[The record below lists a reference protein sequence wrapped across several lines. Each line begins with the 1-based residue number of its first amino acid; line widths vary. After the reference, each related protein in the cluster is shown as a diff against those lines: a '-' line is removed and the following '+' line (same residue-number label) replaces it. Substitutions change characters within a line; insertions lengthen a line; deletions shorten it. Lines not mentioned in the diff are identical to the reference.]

1 MLLLKTIRF
10 LDASCREVFAI
21 SESGVITTTRGI
33 DRESNFIR
41 VNADADSQ
49 LRCIIAY
56 RTDDGNNNTIRIE
69 VTIADV
75 NDNAPEFQN
84 NSTEFSVEEKTVP
97 TNIVTLT
104 VKDPDYEDNG
114 TIDDIVMSGEG
125 TEFFTLTEIQRSD
138 STAMITLMTS
148 DVPIDFEEHQQF
160 NLTFT
165 ITDRGTPPLTTI
177 TVVTIN
183 VVNVEEHSPMF
194 AQTQYTFDDVPNN
207 SPIGAPIG
215 TLSAT
220 DEDEG
225 ELGIVLYRIAS
236 DGNGVEVIT
245 SSCGINVD
253 HLFAVNS
260 TTGVLYLNQ
269 SVNGIKCTFS
279 IRVEAYNEGVSVQAG
294 GTAMVHVSIVVARLV
309 FRHNQQ
315 DIDSLNIA
323 YEENRMHHDLVGVL
337 PSSLYNYTI
346 EFDREEER
354 QYVKIQLAG
363 NHVLLTFSVI
373 DREEFPFI
381 SGRLTVYSDDAQ
393 GTLDLH
399 VTVLDVNDNSPVFQ
413 ITNFSVLENSPIGY
427 EIGRIVAVDPDEG
440 ENAEVSYTMLN
451 SSELVTLHS
460 NGSLYVNGMIDFEQ
474 VESIELQV
482 IAQDGGTPSNYE
494 DGDINIVIENVNDN
508 LPIFSDENYT
518 QIILTSSSL
527 PITWNVTATDDDIG
541 EYGMVTYRMVVV
553 GSSNDAST
561 FVNLDLVT
569 GQLNVT
575 DLPAPSA
582 TPYQL
587 VVEAVDGGNGTNNI
601 SIPIHVWTDFCEQSP
616 CANGGTCRNE
626 FNSYRCDCTAEY
638 GGMNCSILKNPCDK
652 ISPCRNSATCSDT
665 EDQLDYRCDCT
676 DSYSGRNCMYS
687 SVSFKPRSFQKY
699 QIPGVSA
706 DSVHVSMQIAPKS
719 LNGLLLYVGDN
730 NKYISMG
737 LENGKAVVRTQGNG
751 EARDETVMDAGTWYH
766 VTMRKSKM
774 VRLCVVCVVHM
785 YVCAYVCTCM
795 CMCIY
800 TYVCT

>member
-33 DRESNFIR
+33 DRESNFTR

-84 NSTEFSVEEKTVP
+84 NSTEFSVEEKTIP

-114 TIDDIVMSGEG
+114 TVDDIVMSGEG
-125 TEFFTLTEIQRSD
+125 TEFFLLTEIQRSD
-138 STAMITLMTS
+138 STAMVTLMTS
-148 DVPIDFEEHQQF
+148 DEPIDFEEHQQF

-183 VVNVEEHSPMF
+183 VVNVEEHSPVF
-194 AQTQYTFDDVPNN
+194 AQTQYDFDDIPNN
-207 SPIGAPIG
+207 SPIGTPIG
-215 TLSAT
+215 TVSAT

-236 DGNGVEVIT
+236 DGNGVIT
-245 SSCGINVD
+245 FCGSNVD

-294 GTAMVHVSIVVARLV
+294 GTAMAHVSIVAARLV
-309 FRHNQQ
+309 FRYNQK
-315 DIDSLNIA
+315 DTDSFNTTI
-323 YEENRMHHDLVGVL
+323 EENIPHIDLVGVL
-337 PSSLYNYTI
+337 ESSLDNYTI
-346 EFDREEER
+346 EFDKEEVR
-354 QYVKIQLAG
+354 QYVGIELSP
-363 NHVLLTFSVI
+363 NIVWFNFSRI
-373 DREEFPFI
+373 DREEFPVI
-381 SGRLTVYSDDAQ
+381 SGRLTVYSGDAQ
-393 GTLDLH
+393 GILDFY
-399 VTVLDVNDNSPVFQ
+399 VTVSDENDNYPEFQ
-413 ITNFSVLENSPIGY
+413 KTNFSVLENRPISY
-427 EIGRIVAVDPDEG
+427 EIGRIVAIDLDEG
-440 ENAEVSYTMLN
+440 ENAEVNYTMLD

-460 NGSLYVNGMIDFEQ
+460 NGSLYVNGTIDFEQ
-474 VESIELQV
+474 VEGIRLRV
-482 IAQDGGTPSNYE
+482 RAQDGGTPSKYK

-527 PITWNVTATDDDIG
+527 PITWNVTATDDDSG
-541 EYGMVTYRMVVV
+541 EYGMVTYHMVV

-561 FVNLDLVT
+561 FVNLDSVT

-582 TPYQL
+582 IPYQL

-601 SIPIHVWTDFCEQSP
+601 SIPIHVWTDFCEHSP
-616 CANGGTCRNE
+616 CDNGGTCTNE

-652 ISPCRNSATCSDT
+652 ISPCRNNATCSDT

-719 LNGLLLYVGDN
+719 LNGLLLYVGDD
-730 NKYISMG
+730 NKFISMG

-751 EARDETVMDAGTWYH
+751 EARDETVMDAGTWYRI
-766 VTMRKSKM
+766 TIRKSKM
-774 VRLCVVCVVHM
+774 VRLCVCVCVVHM
-785 YVCAYVCTCM
+785 YVCAYVCM
-795 CMCIY
+795 CMCIHTY
-800 TYVCT
+800 TCT